1 MARNDGDARRR
12 ADAMLRALVLTPH
25 PDLRRAVSEELPRE
39 IEERITFDLCE
50 TGSAPPSE
58 QALREYDILVTG
70 WGAPMLPGGLAE
82 ERSDAASISQGR
94 RKYVLHLT
102 GEMRN
107 IVPREIVR
115 SPDWIVTN
123 WGTAISHFVA
133 EMNLALLL
141 AAARRIPEAGR
152 AIASGQ
158 WKDRLKPGTTIFGKV
173 VGLYGYGRI
182 ARDFL
187 RLLEPFGC
195 HILVYDP
202 YAPDPEIQ
210 GIERVHTI
218 GELFDR
224 ASIVSLHA
232 ALTPET
238 DGRIGQDLLSRLPED
253 GIVTNTARARLIE
266 EGALIWAVRRTS
278 LRFGL
283 DVYHTEPPD
292 HRSELFRCDRVVC
305 TPHSG
310 GEVGAEMY
318 EQIRHIAHEN
328 LRRYLVGGNPEF
340 AIDESVYDRM
350 T

>member
-1 MARNDGDARRR
+1 MARDNGDARKR
-12 ADAMLRALVLTPH
+12 ADGMLRALVLTPH
-25 PDLRRAVSEELPRE
+25 PDLRRAVTEELPE
-39 IEERITFDLCE
+39 DIADRITFELYE
-50 TGSAPPSE
+50 TGCDPPSP
-58 QALREYDILVTG
+58 QTLREYDILVTG
-70 WGAPMLPGGLAE
+70 WGAPTLPGELAE
-82 ERSDAASISQGR
+82 ERADAASILPGR
-94 RKYVLHLT
+94 KRYVLHLT
-102 GEMRN
+102 GEMRS
-107 IVPREIVR
+107 IVPREIVG
-115 SPDWIVTN
+115 SPGWIVTN
-123 WGTAISHFVA
+123 WGTAISRFVA

-152 AIASGQ
+152 AIANGQ
-158 WKDRLKPGTTIFGKV
+158 WKRRLAPGTTLYGKV

-202 YAPDPEIQ
+202 YVADHEIP
-210 GIERVHTI
+210 GIERVHTVE
-218 GELFDR
+218 ELFDR

-238 DGRIGQDLLSRLPED
+238 DGRIGHDLLARLPED

-266 EGALIWAVRRTS
+266 EDALIWAVRRTS

-283 DVYHTEPPD
+283 DVYHSEPPD
-292 HRSELFRCDRVVC
+292 HKSELVRCDRVVC

-318 EQIRHIAHEN
+318 EQIRHVAHEN
-328 LRRYLVGGNPEF
+328 LRRYLVGDNPEF
-340 AIDESVYDRM
+340 LIDESVYDRM